1 MTSDA
6 AGQWVFVPEVHITQG
21 LFEARASFA
30 GPQGQAVESAAV
42 QFVVVNQAGQSE
54 VPASSLKWQVGI
66 VLVILALLGAAVI
79 AVFVRRRRLRR
90 DEGLHRV
97 HHRRRRH
104 GRDRSQSPRALADDP
119 APRTSRPLFMSTD
132 QVGAISAT
140 RRTRCTRWT
149 TRCRRSSVRSPTRP
163 KRSTAWETAPNW
175 ELVAHRGREKPGR
188 SFDRKKDY
196 EGVPK
201 RSPRARG
208 TRRPSATTG
217 SPSTRPATSA
227 RRRSST
233 KPSSRSTSRIR
244 C

>member
-1 MTSDA
+1 VVNSRLQIAGTAPVAALVSITITDIDLFRSNIAHQPTGRVDGSVTSDA

-132 QVGAISAT
+132 Q
-140 RRTRCTRWT
+140 
-149 TRCRRSSVRSPTRP
+149 
-163 KRSTAWETAPNW
+163 
-175 ELVAHRGREKPGR
+175 GR
-188 SFDRKKDY
+188 SYQRDQAHKMHAMDDEMQAIERALADTA
-196 EGVPK
+196 EALDGLGNGSQLGVG
-201 RSPRARG
+201 RSPR
-208 TRRPSATTG
+208 P
-217 SPSTRPATSA
+217 
-227 RRRSST
+227 
-233 KPSSRSTSRIR
+233 
-244 C
+244 